1 MRLFQYNMKRKLAI
15 FASGNGSNFEA
26 LAAACES
33 GQINAEV
40 VGMVCDKAGAYV
52 IERAANHGVPTF
64 VFSAK
69 DYADKAAYESAIV
82 SWLREQGAEL
92 ICLAGYMRIVGDMLL
107 QAFPNRILNIHPAL
121 LPSFKGAHAIQDA
134 FAFGVKVFGVTVHLI
149 DNTIDGGTIIA
160 QRAFEYHGNDI
171 DEVEEKIHAIEHVLY
186 PEAVNALL
194 SCTL

>member
-1 MRLFQYNMKRKLAI
+1 MASPSNNMKHKIAI

-52 IERAANHGVPTF
+52 IERAANHHVPTF

-69 DYADKAAYESAIV
+69 DYADKTAYEQAIV
-82 SWLREQGAEL
+82 AWLQAQGAEL
-92 ICLAGYMRIVGDMLL
+92 ICLAGYMRIVGDTLL

-160 QRAFEYHGNDI
+160 QRAFEYHGNDV
-171 DEVEEKIHAIEHVLY
+171 DEVEAQIHTIEHMLY

>member
-1 MRLFQYNMKRKLAI
+1 MKHKIAI

-52 IERAANHGVPTF
+52 IERAANYNVPTF

-69 DYADKAAYESAIV
+69 DYADKATYEVAIV
-82 SWLREQGAEL
+82 SWLNEQGAEL
-92 ICLAGYMRIVGDMLL
+92 ICLAGYMRIVGDTLL

-171 DEVEEKIHAIEHVLY
+171 SEVETQIHTIEHILY
-186 PEAVNALL
+186 PEAVNTILNN
-194 SCTL
+194 

>member
-1 MRLFQYNMKRKLAI
+1 MSLKTMKYKIAI

-40 VGMVCDKAGAYV
+40 VGMVCDQAGAYV
-52 IERAANHGVPTF
+52 IERAANHNVPTF

-69 DYADKAAYESAIV
+69 DYADKAAYEAAIV

-92 ICLAGYMRIVGDMLL
+92 ICLAGYMRIVGDTLL

-171 DEVEEKIHAIEHVLY
+171 NEVETKIHAIEHVLY
-186 PEAVNALL
+186 PEAVNAIL